1 MAAGQDFA
9 AGLEKVMFP
18 DDEQQQPF
26 TRQALYPRDVTSSV
40 GNKRPHIP
48 PFWRDQTPACGGNS
62 AIKKELE
69 EALEGSSVADAA
81 RAPLPAGVCVCRR
94 RSGVQI
100 FCAGLRVF
108 AAEVHFLHHVLVPS
122 SPSVCDDDEDVSS
135 IPPDPESN
143 WPSRSCACQS
153 RPACTRLGR
162 RPAAHPIRRALKV
175 ARGLAV
181 MLPEAGEAEWLPT
194 AEALAATGIDRTVTT
209 REWDFALAVLVASVS
224 RTQHLVRRIAEG
236 YATLVLACARH
247 DATFFARTRTHNPDY
262 AGCQTPEMMAS
273 KARIKRHADGR
284 DGAEPLL
291 FAAGPNPAS
300 SRCSS
305 SRSTTTNKTTTM
317 MMNKKKKKMEI
328 KKKERIGFYFFNGV
342 ECPLTNSI
350 PCMTC
355 SIRVTPKT
363 INPHISVRT
372 A

>member
-1 MAAGQDFA
+1 MAANWKIVSSGDVTQAMAAGQDFA

-26 TRQALYPRDVTSSV
+26 THKRYYRNVTSSV
-40 GNKRPHIP
+40 LGINDRISRP
-48 PFWRDQTPACGGNS
+48 FLAGSNTGMRGDS

-69 EALEGSSVADAA
+69 EALEGSVWQMPPEPHSQQVFVFVVVD
-81 RAPLPAGVCVCRR
+81 RASKFFVRDCGFSPP
-94 RSGVQI
+94 RSI
-100 FCAGLRVF
+100 SFTTSSF
-108 AAEVHFLHHVLVPS
+108 PS

-143 WPSRSCACQS
+143 VALEVL
-153 RPACTRLGR
+153 RLPIETGMHPTGGDDPPR
-162 RPAAHPIRRALKV
+162 TPIRRALKV

-273 KARIKRHADGR
+273 KARYNVTRMAETARSRYFSLRAPIRCFSLLLLEVDDDEQDDDDDDEQEEEEDG
-284 DGAEPLL
+284 D
-291 FAAGPNPAS
+291 
-300 SRCSS
+300 
-305 SRSTTTNKTTTM
+305 
-317 MMNKKKKKMEI
+317 
-328 KKKERIGFYFFNGV
+328 
-342 ECPLTNSI
+342 
-350 PCMTC
+350 
-355 SIRVTPKT
+355 
-363 INPHISVRT
+363 
-372 A
+372 